1 MDTKLAARQ
10 IRLQQWTAIIKDRT
24 ASGLKIDDY
33 CKHHGISRNAYFYW
47 LRKVREAALIQSGFV
62 ELEPPADTPDE
73 ADEHPSLEAN
83 INGITLSIREGV
95 SMDLL
100 SKVIRVLK
108 DA

>member
-1 MDTKLAARQ
+1 MDTKLATRQ
-10 IRLQQWTAIIKDRT
+10 IRLQQWAAVIKDRNS
-24 ASGLKIDDY
+24 SGLKVDDY
-33 CKHHGISRNAYFYW
+33 CKQHGISRDTYFYW

-62 ELEPPADTPDE
+62 ELEPAANTPE
-73 ADEHPSLEAN
+73 EPEEQPSLEAN

-100 SKVIRVLK
+100 SKVIRVIK